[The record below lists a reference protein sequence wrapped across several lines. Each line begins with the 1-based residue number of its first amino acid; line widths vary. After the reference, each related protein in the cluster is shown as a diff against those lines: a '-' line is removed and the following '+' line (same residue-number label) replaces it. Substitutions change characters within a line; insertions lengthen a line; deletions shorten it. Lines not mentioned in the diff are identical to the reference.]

1 MDRLKIES
9 IIRKTN
15 TRLLKLEKAAF
26 LSGHQK
32 AFLLFMDECRICKEC
47 PGARSECKNLQLS
60 RPCPEGLG
68 GDVFGTVRKLGF
80 PIEVL
85 TDYRQ
90 EMNRYSFL
98 MIE

>member
-1 MDRLKIES
+1 
-9 IIRKTN
+9 
-15 TRLLKLEKAAF
+15 LKLEKAAF
-26 LSGHQK
+26 LAGHQK
-32 AFLLFMDECRICKEC
+32 AFLLFMDECRMCEEC
-47 PGARSECKNLQLS
+47 PGTRNECKNLQLS

-68 GDVFGTVRKLGF
+68 VDVFGTVRKQGF

-90 EMNRYSFL
+90 EMNRYAFL